1 MKDIKNDK
9 PIGGSHFKNHKKSLK
24 PGDQYFQHTDGS
36 NQNNCQPKK
45 CVCSTTISKIKTK
58 QRK

>member
-58 QRK
+58 